1 MYMCKLVCSRCQL
14 FLGPINEQCVCKKIL
29 VGNEKGLLDGRPS
42 GLEFLGKGAFDF
54 LRSPVVKPG
63 THGSLDPS
71 FVASKL
77 LLFDG
82 LYFFQRRCLFVCM
95 CMYVHTVCVCLFVCL
110 IGCLFAYIG
119 MFSCYIQLHTV
130 TLALRIYRISGKVPP
145 RPHFKRIAH
154 GQGGCSGCTPGRQMF
169 ADGQIGRGYI
179 L

>member
-1 MYMCKLVCSRCQL
+1 MRRVCWM
-14 FLGPINEQCVCKKIL
+14 KDH
-29 VGNEKGLLDGRPS
+29 VGWM
-42 GLEFLGKGAFDF
+42 FLGKGAFDF

-71 FVASKL
+71 FVVSWLKNPNCYYL
-77 LLFDG
+77 MDCIFFNGDVC
-82 LYFFQRRCLFVCM
+82 LYVCVCMYTTYVCVCVCLF
-95 CMYVHTVCVCLFVCL
+95 VCLFVCL

-130 TLALRIYRISGKVPP
+130 TLALRIYRISGTVPP
-145 RPHFKRIAH
+145 RPHFKRVAH